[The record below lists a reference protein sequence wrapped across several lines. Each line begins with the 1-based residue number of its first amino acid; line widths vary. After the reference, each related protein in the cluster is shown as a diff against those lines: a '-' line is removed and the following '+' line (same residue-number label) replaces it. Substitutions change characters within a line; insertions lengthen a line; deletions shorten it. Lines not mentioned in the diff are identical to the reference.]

1 MPPND
6 SLLGTLSGHSIL
18 NDDTC
23 ERGVRVMTYENI
35 IFEKDGNIAI
45 IKFNRPKAL
54 NAINPDVLQEL
65 NDALDKIESDG
76 DTKVLILT
84 GEGEK
89 AFVAGADIAHMVKL
103 SPLEGRTFSREG
115 QNILFR
121 LEQLPIPVIACVNGF
136 ALGGGTEIS
145 MACDFIYAAETAK
158 FGQPEINLGIIPG
171 FGGTQRLSRLVGK
184 AMAKE
189 LCMSGVMISANEAR
203 EMGLVNKVFPAEK
216 LWEETMKTARVL
228 ASKGRVSMR
237 GVKHCIDR
245 GFDVG
250 LTTGCYLEADAF
262 ALCMASPDGKEGMSA
277 FLEKRKPEFKGGI

>member
-1 MPPND
+1 
-6 SLLGTLSGHSIL
+6 
-18 NDDTC
+18 
-23 ERGVRVMTYENI
+23 MTYENI

-65 NDALDKIESDG
+65 NEALDKIESDG

>member
-1 MPPND
+1 MA
-6 SLLGTLSGHSIL
+6 
-18 NDDTC
+18 
-23 ERGVRVMTYENI
+23 YENI
-35 IFEKDGNIAI
+35 IFEKDGNVAV

-54 NAINPDVLQEL
+54 NAINPDVLAEV
-65 NDALDKIESDG
+65 NDALDTVETDPEI
-76 DTKVLILT
+76 KVLILT

-89 AFVAGADIAHMVKL
+89 AFVAGADIAHMVNL
-103 SPLEGRTFSREG
+103 RPLEGRKFSREG
-115 QNILFR
+115 QQMLFR
-121 LEQLPIPVIACVNGF
+121 LEKLSIPVIACVNGF

-145 MACDFIYAAETAK
+145 MACDFIYASETAK

-189 LCMSGVMISANEAR
+189 LCMSGVMISAAEAK
-203 EMGLVNKVFPAEK
+203 EIGLVNKVFPPEK
-216 LWEETMKTARVL
+216 LWDETMKTARLL

-245 GFDVG
+245 GFDVD
-250 LTTGCYLEADAF
+250 LNSGCYLEADAF
-262 ALCMASPDGKEGMSA
+262 ALCMASPDGKEGMTA